1 MASAEL
7 DPNHFT
13 YTSLSE
19 MVVWFYSCTQI
30 YDALGVTSDLY
41 FLVTLYDVCTII
53 MQEQMENLAEVL
65 ILVHYKVSKKV
76 MT

>member
-1 MASAEL
+1 MPSAKM

-19 MVVWFYSCTQI
+19 MVVWFHSSTQI